1 MLCGIGLRFNLLGGD
16 VFGRVSDK
24 GSSEDREQ
32 PVGFQT
38 AEALGR
44 FHHACRR
51 PAERPGGISPSLHI
65 ATDATPRPPSE
76 PHFSETTGS
85 GKDSKGPTESK
96 RHNES
101 SSCAKLG
108 IHIPE

>member
-44 FHHACRR
+44 FHHAGRR
-51 PAERPGGISPSLHI
+51 PAQ
-65 ATDATPRPPSE
+65 
-76 PHFSETTGS
+76 
-85 GKDSKGPTESK
+85 
-96 RHNES
+96 
-101 SSCAKLG
+101 C
-108 IHIPE
+108 